1 MTAVTIADLVIRYGA
16 VNVID
21 HVDLRVESGELL
33 SLLGS
38 SASGKTTLLRGI
50 AGFAPPLSGAIWF
63 GDQDVTALDPH
74 KRSAGMVFQSF
85 ALWPHLSVAQ
95 NVAFGLRERGVES
108 KERERRVAHALESV
122 RMGHHG
128 TRRVDELSGGEQ
140 QRVALARA
148 LVIRPRCLL
157 LDEPLSN
164 LDAVLRHSMREE
176 IRRICKEFGLTTLY
190 VTHDQKEALAIA
202 DRIALM
208 ATGRILQVGTP
219 AEIYR
224 RPACRAV
231 ATFVGETNLLPAVV
245 TRASAAEVAV
255 DTEIGPLIAATLPG
269 HDFRDGQRVWA
280 SIRPECW
287 TLGQTAPARNG
298 ASGRIE
304 SSIYLGE
311 LAQHHFRTAS
321 NAALKVYQL
330 NPRATRIDPGE
341 SWFVSAAPEDVVLIE
356 LDADEV

>member
-21 HVDLRVESGELL
+21 HVNLRVESGELL

-50 AGFAPPLSGAIWF
+50 AGFARPSSGAILF
-63 GDQDVTALDPH
+63 GAEDVTALDPH

-95 NVAFGLRERGVES
+95 NVAFGLRERGVERH
-108 KERERRVAHALESV
+108 ERDRRVAHALESV

-128 TRRVDELSGGEQ
+128 SRRVDELSGGEQ

-231 ATFVGETNLLPAVV
+231 ATFVGETNLLPAIV
-245 TRASAAEVAV
+245 TRTSAAEVAV
-255 DTEIGPLIAATLPG
+255 DTEIGPLVAAAL
-269 HDFRDGQRVWA
+269 DSYDLRDGQRVWA

-287 TLGQTAPARNG
+287 TLGQSPPARNV

-304 SSIYLGE
+304 RSIYLGE
-311 LAQHHFRTAS
+311 LAEHHFRTAS
-321 NAALKVYQL
+321 NASLKVYQL

-341 SWFVSAAPEDVVLIE
+341 SWFVSAAPEDVVLIGR
-356 LDADEV
+356 DADDV